1 MITYKTGNLLD
12 APVEALV
19 NTVNTVGVMGKG
31 VAIQFKNAFPDNF
44 KVYLDAVRGGSFH
57 LGKVLVV
64 RVNPIGPVK
73 YVINFPTKGHWR
85 YPSRLEWI
93 SSGLRDLK
101 VQIRENNIKSIA
113 LPPLGCGN
121 GGLDWAQIRPLIEK
135 EMIDLDVDV
144 LIYEPNAGI
153 QELLKKKENPSAA
166 SLTPVRAMLLQL
178 LYNYR
183 ALGEFTSEFV
193 AEKLSY
199 FLQRFGERQMK
210 LDFQKG
216 FYGPYSGKVR
226 HILYEVN
233 GYYLKGYEQKDA
245 RPFEPLELMVDK
257 APALR
262 QYILNELSQEER
274 NRLNKVAELIT
285 GFESPYGLEL
295 LATIDYLIRENDT
308 FDAKTIME
316 KLWSERKR
324 KMFSNEHVDMAIGH
338 LLAYRKDLYPMTAET
353 AN

>member
-31 VAIQFKNAFPDNF
+31 VALQFKNTFPENF
-44 KVYLDAVRGGSFH
+44 KVYSDAVKSGSVQ

-64 RVNPIGPVK
+64 PVIPIGKVK

-85 YPSRLEWI
+85 YPSKMAWI
-93 SSGLRDLK
+93 ESGLQDLRIK
-101 VQIRENNIKSIA
+101 VEENGIKSVA

-121 GGLDWAQIRPLIEK
+121 GGLDWNQVRPLIEK
-135 EMIDLDVDV
+135 EMNDLDAEVIV
-144 LIYEPNAGI
+144 YEPNAEI
-153 QELLKKKENPSAA
+153 QEVLKKEDKVSAA
-166 SLTPVRAMLLQL
+166 KLTPVRAMLLQL

-183 ALGEFTSEFV
+183 ALGEFTSEFA

-199 FLQRFGERQMK
+199 FLQRFGEKQLK
-210 LDFQKG
+210 LNFQKG

-226 HILYEVN
+226 HVLYAVN

-245 RPFEPLELMVDK
+245 KHFEPLEMIVDK
-257 APALR
+257 APEIR
-262 QYILNELSQEER
+262 SYIKNKLTPEEQD
-274 NRLNKVAELIT
+274 RLQKVAALID

-295 LATIDYLIRENDT
+295 LATVDFLIEENNT
-308 FDAKTIME
+308 FDAEVITQ
-316 KLWSERKR
+316 KLWSDRK
-324 KMFSNEHVDMAIGH
+324 KDMFHKQHIAMAIQH
-338 LLAYRKDLYPMTAET
+338 LLIYREDLY
-353 AN
+353 ANI